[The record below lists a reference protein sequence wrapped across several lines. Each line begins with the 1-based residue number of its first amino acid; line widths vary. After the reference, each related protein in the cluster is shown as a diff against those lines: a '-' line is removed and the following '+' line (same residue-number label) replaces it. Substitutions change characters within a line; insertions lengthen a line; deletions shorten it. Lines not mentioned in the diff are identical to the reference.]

1 MDINTTGG
9 NINITGAISSA
20 GTDETLTLD
29 DGTGT
34 GTITLGSSA
43 TSGSI
48 TLIGDSGIT
57 LTGNLVT
64 TDTAGGAIA
73 LTGPVTLAGDIT
85 VDADANNT
93 SVTFNSTATVN
104 SDDASTKRDLTINT
118 GAGAVAMQ
126 GIIGGS
132 VALDAISINAAT
144 AGAGTVE
151 VANIAGAAGAVSIGN
166 GATATLTL
174 DGTTYTST
182 GAQTYEANDI
192 NITAGAD
199 VTFTTTNTA
208 VEFQDGAAGQIV
220 LSDAT
225 DLTITTSGGNITIAP
240 TIAGTD
246 SGGGGN
252 TAEDITLN
260 AGGGTVTLSN
270 TGAAVLATDIGDVT
284 LTGATIALSN
294 SITSTGTN
302 SAGNAATIDINGA
315 VTLNDN
321 DITFTTGGAGIDFSS
336 TIVSGSTTPRAL
348 TIAQGTGAVVING
361 NIGGTANNDV
371 GNITIGATG
380 HNGNI
385 TLSGDIGTDSVAG
398 AAVVALGNANT
409 GLITLGGAEY
419 NTSGTQT
426 YTADDY
432 NLNGTAITLTTSN
445 DIVTFNDGGGDGSID
460 LADAAALTI
469 GTSGANIVVNVPILG
484 TAGGSSTDVTL
495 NGAGNVTVE
504 DMGTDVNDVILT
516 GTTISIDGTIETA
529 DLSGS
534 DPGGITLNGALTLA
548 GNVTLDTDSGN
559 GPISVTGAVNAS
571 NAGTE
576 TLTISSGSGAVDF
589 GGAIGGT
596 TALGDTT
603 INASG
608 TGTIAI
614 AAIGDA
620 DNVGAIVGTTAIGN
634 SSTAGIT
641 FDGTIYKFGNPAGG
655 SDTVTIT
662 ATGTGQ
668 VIDFTGG
675 AATTVASFGG
685 NAATA
690 GNTITF
696 ATGTID
702 LDDGSNLTITSD
714 GGAISVAGIRGDS
727 SETVTITANVTDGG
741 DASTTETIALT
752 GAIGNLNEIG
762 AVTLNGADGIT
773 MSSNITLADSAGA
786 DLDVNGKVFIS
797 GDVTIDT
804 HNTTDDGTINFSST
818 IDGVSGGADDDLVI
832 LAGDTDAG
840 ASLTITGNIGDG
852 VPLTTLK
859 INESAGT
866 VALSIPQIGGGDTAG
881 VTGQVDIG
889 NTNSASVTMGAATY
903 DFGAGNVNITGNTTF
918 SATNPECRF
927 NRTSEVR

>member
-1 MDINTTGG
+1 MSAATYDFGQGAVNITGNTTFSATNPSVDSIESSGSAGDGGNITITGTVTISDGNLDINTTGG
-9 NINITGAISSA
+9 NIAITGAIGSA

-34 GTITLGSSA
+34 GTITLGSTA

-48 TLIGDSGIT
+48 TLIGDSGIS
-57 LTGNLVT
+57 LAGNLVT

-85 VDADANNT
+85 IDADANNT

-144 AGAGTVE
+144 TGAGTVE
-151 VANIAGAAGAVSIGN
+151 VANIAGAAGTVAIGN
-166 GATATLTL
+166 GSTATLTL

-182 GAQTYEANDI
+182 GAQTYEANDF
-192 NITAGAD
+192 NLTGAD
-199 VTFTTTNTA
+199 ITFTTSNAA

-220 LSDAT
+220 LSDTA
-225 DLTITTSGGNITIAP
+225 DLTITTSGGDITIAP
-240 TIAGTD
+240 TIAGTT
-246 SGGGGN
+246 GGASR
-252 TAEDITLN
+252 TEDITLN
-260 AGGGTVTLSN
+260 AAGGTVTLSN

-284 LTGATIALSN
+284 ITGATIALHN
-294 SITSTGTN
+294 SITSAGTN
-302 SAGNAATIDINGA
+302 SAGAASTIDINGA
-315 VTLNDN
+315 VTLNSN
-321 DITFTTGGAGIDFSS
+321 DITITTGGGSVDFSS
-336 TIVSGSTTPRAL
+336 TIVSGSATPRAL
-348 TIAQGTGAVVING
+348 TIAQGAGTVTITG
-361 NIGGTANNDV
+361 NIGGTASNDL

-380 HNGNI
+380 NAGNI

-398 AAVVALGNANT
+398 AAVVALGNAST
-409 GLITLGGAEY
+409 GSITLGGAEY

-432 NLNGTAITLTTSN
+432 NLNGTDITLTTSA
-445 DIVTFNDGGGDGSID
+445 DIVTFADGDSDGSID
-460 LADAAALTI
+460 LADAADLTI
-469 GTSGANIVVNVPILG
+469 TTSGANIVVNVPILG

-495 NGAGNVTVE
+495 NAAAGNVTIE
-504 DMGTDVNDVILT
+504 DIGTDVNDVAIT
-516 GTTISIDGTIETA
+516 GGTISVDGTIETA
-529 DLSGS
+529 DLSTS
-534 DPGGITLNGALTLA
+534 DAGGITLTGAVTLA
-548 GNVTLDTDSGN
+548 GNVTLDTDSSN
-559 GPISVTGAVNAS
+559 GPISVTGAVDATNS
-571 NAGTE
+571 GTQ

-589 GGAIGGT
+589 GGVIGGT
-596 TALGDTT
+596 TAIGDTT

-608 TGTIAI
+608 TGTIAL
-614 AAIGDA
+614 AGIGDA
-620 DNVGAIVGTTAIGN
+620 NDVGAIIGTTAIGN

-641 FDGTIYKFGNPAGG
+641 FDGTNYKFGNAAGQT
-655 SDTVTIT
+655 DTVTIT
-662 ATGTGQ
+662 ATGTGE

-675 AATTVASFGG
+675 AATVASFGG

-690 GNTITF
+690 GNAITF

-702 LDDGSNLTITSD
+702 LDNANNLTITSD

-752 GAIGNLNEIG
+752 GAIGNADEIG
-762 AVTLNGADGIT
+762 AVTLNANDGIT
-773 MSSNITLADSAGA
+773 MSGNITLADSAGA
-786 DLDVNGKVFIS
+786 DLDLNGKVFIS

-840 ASLTITGNIGDG
+840 AALT
-852 VPLTTLK
+852 LT
-859 INESAGT
+859 
-866 VALSIPQIGGGDTAG
+866 
-881 VTGQVDIG
+881 
-889 NTNSASVTMGAATY
+889 
-903 DFGAGNVNITGNTTF
+903 
-918 SATNPECRF
+918 
-927 NRTSEVR
+927 

>member
-1 MDINTTGG
+1 MTIASDGGAISVAGIRGDSSETVTITADITDGGDASTTETIALTGAIGNLNEIGAVTLNGADGITMSGNITLADSAGADLDVNGKVFISGDVTIDTHNTTDDGTINFSSTIDGVSGGADDDLVILAGDTDAGASLTITGNIGDGVPLTTLKINESAGTVALSIPQIGGGDTAGVTGQVDIGNTNSASVTMSAATYDFGAGNVNITGNTTFSGANNLSVDTLNASGDGGDFTVTGTVAISNGNLDINTKGG

-64 TDTAGGAIA
+64 TDTADGAIA

-85 VDADANNT
+85 IDADANNT
-93 SVTFNSTATVN
+93 SVTNSTATVN

-220 LSDAT
+220 LSDDT
-225 DLTITTSGGNITIAP
+225 DLIITTSGGNITIAP

-246 SGGGGN
+246 SGGGN

-260 AGGGTVTLSN
+260 AAGGTVTLSN

-469 GTSGANIVVNVPILG
+469 GTSGANILSTFQSLEQLAVVQQ
-484 TAGGSSTDVTL
+484 
-495 NGAGNVTVE
+495 
-504 DMGTDVNDVILT
+504 M
-516 GTTISIDGTIETA
+516 
-529 DLSGS
+529 
-534 DPGGITLNGALTLA
+534 
-548 GNVTLDTDSGN
+548 
-559 GPISVTGAVNAS
+559 
-571 NAGTE
+571 
-576 TLTISSGSGAVDF
+576 
-589 GGAIGGT
+589 
-596 TALGDTT
+596 
-603 INASG
+603 
-608 TGTIAI
+608 
-614 AAIGDA
+614 
-620 DNVGAIVGTTAIGN
+620 
-634 SSTAGIT
+634 
-641 FDGTIYKFGNPAGG
+641 
-655 SDTVTIT
+655 
-662 ATGTGQ
+662 
-668 VIDFTGG
+668 
-675 AATTVASFGG
+675 
-685 NAATA
+685 
-690 GNTITF
+690 
-696 ATGTID
+696 
-702 LDDGSNLTITSD
+702 
-714 GGAISVAGIRGDS
+714 
-727 SETVTITANVTDGG
+727 
-741 DASTTETIALT
+741 
-752 GAIGNLNEIG
+752 
-762 AVTLNGADGIT
+762 
-773 MSSNITLADSAGA
+773 
-786 DLDVNGKVFIS
+786 
-797 GDVTIDT
+797 
-804 HNTTDDGTINFSST
+804 
-818 IDGVSGGADDDLVI
+818 
-832 LAGDTDAG
+832 
-840 ASLTITGNIGDG
+840 
-852 VPLTTLK
+852 
-859 INESAGT
+859 
-866 VALSIPQIGGGDTAG
+866 
-881 VTGQVDIG
+881 
-889 NTNSASVTMGAATY
+889 
-903 DFGAGNVNITGNTTF
+903 
-918 SATNPECRF
+918 
-927 NRTSEVR
+927 

>member
-1 MDINTTGG
+1 MSAATYDFGAGNVTITGNTTFSATNPSVDTLNASGDGGDFTVTGTVAISDGNLDINTKGG

-73 LTGPVTLAGDIT
+73 LTGPVTLASDIT

-260 AGGGTVTLSN
+260 AAGGTVTLSN
-270 TGAAVLATDIGDVT
+270 TGAAVLATEIGDVT

-302 SAGNAATIDINGA
+302 SAGAAATIDINGA

-321 DITFTTGGAGIDFSS
+321 DIVFTTGGAGIDFSS
-336 TIVSGSTTPRAL
+336 TIVSGSATPRAL

-361 NIGGTANNDV
+361 NIGGTASNDV

-426 YTADDY
+426 YTA
-432 NLNGTAITLTTSN
+432 
-445 DIVTFNDGGGDGSID
+445 GD
-460 LADAAALTI
+460 
-469 GTSGANIVVNVPILG
+469 
-484 TAGGSSTDVTL
+484 
-495 NGAGNVTVE
+495 
-504 DMGTDVNDVILT
+504 
-516 GTTISIDGTIETA
+516 
-529 DLSGS
+529 
-534 DPGGITLNGALTLA
+534 
-548 GNVTLDTDSGN
+548 
-559 GPISVTGAVNAS
+559 
-571 NAGTE
+571 
-576 TLTISSGSGAVDF
+576 
-589 GGAIGGT
+589 
-596 TALGDTT
+596 
-603 INASG
+603 
-608 TGTIAI
+608 
-614 AAIGDA
+614 
-620 DNVGAIVGTTAIGN
+620 
-634 SSTAGIT
+634 
-641 FDGTIYKFGNPAGG
+641 
-655 SDTVTIT
+655 
-662 ATGTGQ
+662 
-668 VIDFTGG
+668 
-675 AATTVASFGG
+675 
-685 NAATA
+685 
-690 GNTITF
+690 
-696 ATGTID
+696 
-702 LDDGSNLTITSD
+702 
-714 GGAISVAGIRGDS
+714 
-727 SETVTITANVTDGG
+727 
-741 DASTTETIALT
+741 
-752 GAIGNLNEIG
+752 
-762 AVTLNGADGIT
+762 
-773 MSSNITLADSAGA
+773 
-786 DLDVNGKVFIS
+786 
-797 GDVTIDT
+797 
-804 HNTTDDGTINFSST
+804 
-818 IDGVSGGADDDLVI
+818 
-832 LAGDTDAG
+832 
-840 ASLTITGNIGDG
+840 
-852 VPLTTLK
+852 
-859 INESAGT
+859 
-866 VALSIPQIGGGDTAG
+866 
-881 VTGQVDIG
+881 
-889 NTNSASVTMGAATY
+889 
-903 DFGAGNVNITGNTTF
+903 
-918 SATNPECRF
+918 
-927 NRTSEVR
+927 